1 MFDQFALERPFT
13 LFIKACISKI
23 YNLTLIDGAKVSR
36 ETLIA
41 WLISFTCPGHM
52 MHAMKYFFPCLL
64 GEWVV
69 SQSGIVKGRYGEMKN
84 SFPCNKNHGQ
94 KTFRVKSSRRHSTG
108 KNETQEEGTYRCRK
122 RLKELDKRERE
133 GKGDTS
139 LGNFHLRAKKK
150 RKGVNSTGDEYIC
163 YLYPFS
169 ERGKSWELWVGQTG

>member
-1 MFDQFALERPFT
+1 
-13 LFIKACISKI
+13 
-23 YNLTLIDGAKVSR
+23 
-36 ETLIA
+36 
-41 WLISFTCPGHM
+41 
-52 MHAMKYFFPCLL
+52 
-64 GEWVV
+64 
-69 SQSGIVKGRYGEMKN
+69 MKN

-150 RKGVNSTGDEYIC
+150 RKGVNSTAPMNIYVIC
-163 YLYPFS
+163 ILSRNEAKVESF
-169 ERGKSWELWVGQTG
+169 G